1 MSEHSFHQSPE
12 EPEDVANAPKAVLE
26 PAPLL
31 PRFSA
36 FCADMCVIIFLFITV
51 LYVFLPRIYPA
62 ESQAL
67 QEYQEEVTQH
77 HEEAQRAHERGE
89 EPPPAPEPS
98 ESVARYANI
107 LHMSLLLTIFLYFFL
122 SEKLS
127 RGSSPGKMLFRLKVV
142 LREAPQR
149 PLPGIVSALRA
160 LVKTSFFI
168 LPPLLVLFAF
178 VFFQPQRRGLHDL
191 FARTI
196 LVRPLPVNPASP
208 ESIDDSA
215 EPPQEKP

>member
-1 MSEHSFHQSPE
+1 MSEQSFHQTPGEPVNAASPS
-12 EPEDVANAPKAVLE
+12 LE

-51 LYVFLPRIYPA
+51 LYVVLPRMYPT

-67 QEYQEEVTQH
+67 QEYQEEVAQH
-77 HEEAQRAHERGE
+77 NEEAQRANQRGE
-89 EPPPAPEPS
+89 DPPPPPEPN
-98 ESVARYANI
+98 EDVLRYGNI
-107 LHMSLLLTIFLYFFL
+107 LHMSLLGIIFLYFFL
-122 SEKLS
+122 GEKLS

-142 LREAPQR
+142 LQAAPHR

-160 LVKTSFFI
+160 LTKTAFFI
-168 LPPLLVLFAF
+168 VPPLLVLFAF

-191 FARTI
+191 LARTI
-196 LVRPLPVNPASP
+196 LMRTMPP
-208 ESIDDSA
+208 EPSAPEPPHDPA
-215 EPPQEKP
+215 EPPLRTP